1 MEFYEPLSI
10 LLVEDHEPTRR
21 SLEDYLQ
28 DKNCLIQSVSSG
40 LEALDLLNRDPK
52 IRVVITDWMMPD
64 LNGIAL
70 CRWARQL
77 VRESYLYLL
86 VLTVKE
92 EEDDLRV
99 ALEAGAD
106 AFIPKNMGLT
116 RLDTQLNVVR
126 RGASLESQLQTQ
138 LAKLRQKEE
147 ELELRNAE
155 LSERN
160 RQLVDARSRAES
172 GSRAKTDF
180 LANMSHEVRTPMN
193 GILGLAS
200 LLLETTLT
208 SEQRE
213 YAELVKLSAEN
224 LLSLIS
230 DILDLSKIEA
240 GKIDIADERV
250 NIHSFLFKT
259 LAPLAPQA
267 ETRGINLTCQVDLEG
282 DELLVLDSGK
292 LRQVLVNLVG
302 NALKFTSEG
311 EVAVITCHDR
321 EGGTYSFSVRDTGRG
336 IPSDRQT
343 HIFEPFTQV
352 EESLHRRYEGSGLG
366 LTISR
371 RLAQAMGGTLR
382 LVKSDS
388 GGSEFCLTVPARPAA
403 DATRALPVIPGQ
415 IAKLAVVWTGRNDAA
430 RIGILLD
437 RWRIPWVHCQ
447 AVDDLPSGVD
457 LLLLDRE
464 ATEDE
469 ALRRWLSD
477 PHPGLTVLTLS
488 SAHRRPELPIP
499 SFTVRRPVM
508 AYSVWEA
515 LRNAQGDSTL
525 KASTR
530 PPAPSLN
537 LLIAEDNPIN
547 LKVLITMLE
556 KRGHRVRAAGS
567 GREVLEIF
575 ADQSFDLI
583 LMDVQMPE
591 GNGFT
596 TTARIRELE
605 ALERRPRTPII
616 ALTARAMEEDI
627 HTSKEVG
634 MDHYLT
640 KPVQAHILL
649 ELLDQ
654 ADAKRR
660 QELHG

>member
-21 SLEDYLQ
+21 SLEEYLQ

-52 IRVVITDWMMPD
+52 IRVVITDWVMPD

-126 RGASLESQLQTQ
+126 RGAGLESQLHTQ

-200 LLLETTLT
+200 LLLETSLT

-224 LLSLIS
+224 LLGLIS

-240 GKIDIADERV
+240 GKVDIAEEHV

-267 ETRGINLTCQVDLEG
+267 ETRGLNLTCQVDLEG
-282 DELLVLDSGK
+282 DELLVVDAGK
-292 LRQVLVNLVG
+292 LRQVLINLVG
-302 NALKFTSEG
+302 NALKFTSKG
-311 EVAVITCHDR
+311 EVAVVTCHDR

-336 IPSDRQT
+336 IPPDRQA

-352 EESLHRRYEGSGLG
+352 EDSLHRRHEGSGLG

-371 RLAQAMGGTLR
+371 RLALAMGGTLR

-388 GGSEFCLTVPARPAA
+388 DGSEFCLTVPARSAGETKRTLPA
-403 DATRALPVIPGQ
+403 IPGPP
-415 IAKLAVVWTGRNDAA
+415 ARRAALWTGPDDAG

-437 RWRIPWVHCQ
+437 RWEVPWIHCQ
-447 AVDDLPSGVD
+447 SVAELSSDVD
-457 LLLLDRE
+457 LLILDRQ
-464 ATEDE
+464 ATENPE
-469 ALRRWLSD
+469 LGRWLSTA
-477 PHPGLTVLTLS
+477 PKRLTVLTLS
-488 SAHRRPELPIP
+488 SAHRRPELPVP
-499 SFTVRRPVM
+499 SFTVRRPIM

-515 LRNAQGDSTL
+515 LRNAAGEAPATSGD
-525 KASTR
+525 
-530 PPAPSLN
+530 APGTALD
-537 LLIAEDNPIN
+537 LLVAEDNPIN

-556 KRGHRVRAAGS
+556 KRGHRVSAAGS

-575 ADQSFDLI
+575 ADRSFDLI

-605 ALERRPRTPII
+605 ALEKRPRTPII

-640 KPVQAHILL
+640 KPVQAHILF
-649 ELLDQ
+649 ELLDRT
-654 ADAKRR
+654 DAKRR